1 MTTDTVSEP
10 KYNKLSVAD
19 LSDAVIKGKRVL
31 VRVDFNVPMG
41 EAESGGARRIVDDS
55 RISAALPTITHLIER
70 GAKVILMSHLGRPKG
85 ERKPELSLEPVA
97 RRLAE
102 LLGREVAFASDCIG
116 TEAEA
121 KASELAPGGVLLLE
135 NLRYHAAETKND
147 PEFAASLA
155 ALGEV
160 YVNDAF
166 GTAHRAHASTEGVT
180 HHLSPCTAGF
190 LIERELKFL
199 GEALADPARPEI
211 AILGGAKVSS
221 KISVI
226 TSLLEKVDAILIG
239 GGMAFSFLKA
249 QGHSVGNSLFE
260 EETLGTAREILAKA
274 EALGKEFLLPVDCVV
289 ADAFSADAATKIVD
303 ATQIPDGWMGLDIGP
318 ETVAKFGHAIAGART
333 IVWNGPVGVFEMEPF
348 AAGTRAVAE
357 AIAASGA
364 VSVLGGGET
373 AAAAE
378 KFGVRDAMT
387 HVSTGGGAS
396 LEFLEGKI
404 LPGIAALDDI

>member
-1 MTTDTVSEP
+1 MAEP
-10 KYNKLSVAD
+10 RYSKLSVAD
-19 LSDAVIKGKRVL
+19 AAVEGKRVL
-31 VRVDFNVPMG
+31 VRVDFNVPLG
-41 EAESGGARRIVDDS
+41 DAETGDSRRITDDS

-116 TEAEA
+116 AEAEA
-121 KASELAPGGVLLLE
+121 GAAELAPGDVLLLE

-147 PEFAASLA
+147 PEFAAALA

-166 GTAHRAHASTEGVT
+166 GTAHRAHASTDGVT
-180 HHLSPCTAGF
+180 HHLSPCAAGF
-190 LIERELKFL
+190 LIGRELKFL
-199 GEALADPARPEI
+199 GDALADPARPEI

-239 GGMAFSFLKA
+239 GGLAFSFLKA

-260 EETLGTAREILAKA
+260 DETLGTAREILAKA

-289 ADAFSADAATKIVD
+289 ADAFSADAETRIVP
-303 ATQIPDGWMGLDIGP
+303 ATQMPEGWMGLDIGP
-318 ETVAKFGHAIAGART
+318 KTVAKFGHAIAGAGT

-348 AAGTRAVAE
+348 AAGTQAVAE
-357 AIAASGA
+357 AVAASGA

-373 AAAAE
+373 AAAAD